1 MSERQAG
8 FSSIVVVGL
17 FEPVA
22 ALKTGT
28 RAKPSI
34 ARTLTHIYIVAFDSY
49 LFIYT
54 FCVAELKIFL
64 YFIGVFGSLI
74 YEKFKIYS

>member
-1 MSERQAG
+1 MRETGRVFCNSGRR
-8 FSSIVVVGL
+8 S

-34 ARTLTHIYIVAFDSY
+34 ARTSTHIYIVAFDSY
-49 LFIYT
+49 LFMD
-54 FCVAELKIFL
+54 
-64 YFIGVFGSLI
+64 FILFVSL
-74 YEKFKIYS
+74 S